1 MPTGV
6 KKTTL
11 STRKKLSR
19 KSGLKKPKKIK
30 NLVGYYWD
38 GVQHKKLYKDDS
50 EL

>member
-6 KKTTL
+6 KKTVSNTQ
-11 STRKKLSR
+11 KKLSQ

-38 GVQHKKLYKDDS
+38 GVQMKKLFKDDTD
-50 EL
+50 L

>member
-6 KKTTL
+6 KKTVSNTQ
-11 STRKKLSR
+11 KKLSR

-38 GVQHKKLYKDDS
+38 GKDKNAKKSKEKNS
-50 EL
+50 